1 MKKRDSTCLPERG
14 VAASSLLKPLATA
27 VGRQSWYRVAAGIGS
42 VGLALLAWQFTG
54 SPAAGSNAQIPVA
67 TMEPALAPVPV
78 PGAVSTARQEP
89 IPPLSLSPFGAFTA
103 NTTNTAALAA
113 TFEPPVPVPALA
125 APGAEPGN
133 GPLVLDQPVSGTAVP
148 KAISAG
154 PSPRSDM
161 RYQAA
166 ETWRRAMP
174 H

>member
-1 MKKRDSTCLPERG
+1 MKKRDNTCLPERG
-14 VAASSLLKPLATA
+14 VAASSLLKPLTTA
-27 VGRQSWYRVAAGIGS
+27 VGRQFWYRVAAVIGS

-54 SPAAGSNAQIPVA
+54 GPAAGSNAQIPVA
-67 TMEPALAPVPV
+67 TMQPALALV

-89 IPPLSLSPFGAFTA
+89 ISPLSLSPFGAFTA

-113 TFEPPVPVPALA
+113 TFEPPVPALA

-133 GPLVLDQPVSGTAVP
+133 GPLILDQPASGTAVP
-148 KAISAG
+148 NAISAG

>member
-27 VGRQSWYRVAAGIGS
+27 VGRQFWYRVAAVIGS
-42 VGLALLAWQFTG
+42 VGLALLAWQFTSG
-54 SPAAGSNAQIPVA
+54 PAAGSNAQIPVA
-67 TMEPALAPVPV
+67 TMQPALALV

-113 TFEPPVPVPALA
+113 TFEPPVPALA
-125 APGAEPGN
+125 APGAESGN
-133 GPLVLDQPVSGTAVP
+133 GPLILDQPASGTAVP
-148 KAISAG
+148 NAISAG

>member
-54 SPAAGSNAQIPVA
+54 GPAAGSNAQIPVA
-67 TMEPALAPVPV
+67 TMQLALA

-89 IPPLSLSPFGAFTA
+89 IPPSNLSPFGAFTA

-161 RYQAA
+161 RYQVA

>member
-27 VGRQSWYRVAAGIGS
+27 VGRQFWYRVAAVIGS

-54 SPAAGSNAQIPVA
+54 GPAAGSNAQIPVA
-67 TMEPALAPVPV
+67 TMQPALAPV

-113 TFEPPVPVPALA
+113 TFEPPVPALA

-133 GPLVLDQPVSGTAVP
+133 GPLILDQPASGTAVP
-148 KAISAG
+148 NAISAG

>member
-67 TMEPALAPVPV
+67 TMEPALAP
-78 PGAVSTARQEP
+78 GAVSTARQEP

-125 APGAEPGN
+125 VPGAEPGN

-161 RYQAA
+161 RYQVA

>member
-1 MKKRDSTCLPERG
+1 MKKRDNTCLPERG

-27 VGRQSWYRVAAGIGS
+27 VGRQFWYWVAAVIGS
-42 VGLALLAWQFTG
+42 VVLALLAWQFTG
-54 SPAAGSNAQIPVA
+54 GPAAGSNAQIPVA
-67 TMEPALAPVPV
+67 TMQPALALV
-78 PGAVSTARQEP
+78 PGVMSTARQEP
-89 IPPLSLSPFGAFTA
+89 IPPSNLSPFGAFTA

-133 GPLVLDQPVSGTAVP
+133 GPLILDQPASGTAVP
-148 KAISAG
+148 NAISAG